1 MIEFLSMVDP
11 NLFRLTKKDKEHYRK
26 LIEKI
31 NLKVMPSIMEMLGPK
46 LQRMLASNLSEIELR
61 LVQNISVLVGILQTY
76 PNLTESIQKRIL
88 FSISYFCDEDDEI
101 PDIIP
106 GLGYLDDAKVAE
118 WIIESISDEMPE
130 LSLA

>member
-31 NLKVMPSIMEMLGPK
+31 NLKVMPSIMKMLGPK
-46 LQRMLASNLSEIELR
+46 LQRMLSSNLSEIELR

>member
-31 NLKVMPSIMEMLGPK
+31 DLKVMPSIMKMLGPK
-46 LQRMLASNLSEIELR
+46 LQGMLSSNLSEIELR

-118 WIIESISDEMPE
+118 WIIESISNEMPE